1 MDIFLHNF
9 SLTFQVFFIDLLL
22 SGDNA
27 IVIALACKFLPKEQM
42 QKAILIGI
50 IFAIIT
56 RVVLTTVSNL
66 LLFLPIVRL
75 LGGVLLIIIAI
86 KLMIEES
93 EEPSA
98 NEINSTTSTSFV
110 SAVQTIVVAD
120 LVMSLDNVVAL
131 AAVIDG
137 SVVYLIMG
145 LLVSIPFLMYGSLII
160 SRLLNEFPILIK
172 AGGALLGWIAG
183 HIAITDTIFAQW
195 VNTQSPALVII
206 VPLLC
211 AIFVLLQ
218 SKIIKEKSQVDRIQ

>member
-160 SRLLNEFPILIK
+160 SRLLNEFPMLIK

-218 SKIIKEKSQVDRIQ
+218 SKIIKEKISSR

>member
-145 LLVSIPFLMYGSLII
+145 LLVSIPFLLYGSLII

>member
-98 NEINSTTSTSFV
+98 NEINSITSTSFV

-120 LVMSLDNVVAL
+120 LVMSLDNVIAL

-145 LLVSIPFLMYGSLII
+145 LLGSIPFLMYGSLII
-160 SRLLNEFPILIK
+160 SRLLNEFPMLIK

-218 SKIIKEKSQVDRIQ
+218 SKIIKEKISSR

>member
-160 SRLLNEFPILIK
+160 SRLLNEFPMLIK

-218 SKIIKEKSQVDRIQ
+218 SKIIKEKILSR